1 MDEYEDDELWDALG
15 VLRMAGKVEE
25 LPGKLQAP
33 AEPSPAFRQLLGAP
47 GQVSIY
53 TTVRLK

>member
-1 MDEYEDDELWDALG
+1 
-15 VLRMAGKVEE
+15 MAGKVEE

-47 GQVSIY
+47 GQGSIY